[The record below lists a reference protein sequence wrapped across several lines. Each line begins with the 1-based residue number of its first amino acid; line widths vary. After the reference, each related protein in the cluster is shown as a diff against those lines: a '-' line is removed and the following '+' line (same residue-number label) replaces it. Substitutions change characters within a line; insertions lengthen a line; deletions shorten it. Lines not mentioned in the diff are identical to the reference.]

1 VLLGRGEDERLLEMS
16 GNCEAARALWETR
29 MIDDNTTELTAL
41 TEERRQLERRLDRLS
56 GVAEARVR
64 EFGAA
69 RTALGQVDAFL
80 EMSPKVSSRLE
91 ELTRELFGEV
101 LDEIET
107 DLTHAVRE
115 ILGQDRT
122 VVSRREVKNN
132 RLFIEFEMEQGGET
146 EDILVGQGG
155 SVCNILSVG
164 LRLVALSQLD
174 PARHRPFLVLDEQDC
189 WLRPDLVPGFVRLIA
204 AIADRLGIQVLYI
217 SHHPV
222 DLFALEARRV
232 FGLRPGRE
240 GGPRLEILTD
250 KAIAAAA
257 FPSLDAVGI
266 TEPGGE

>member
-1 VLLGRGEDERLLEMS
+1 MDDDTTLELKRLG
-16 GNCEAARALWETR
+16 
-29 MIDDNTTELTAL
+29 
-41 TEERRQLERRLDRLS
+41 EERRGLERRLDRLS
-56 GVAEARVR
+56 GVAEGKVR
-64 EFGAA
+64 EYLDA
-69 RTALGQVDAFL
+69 RESLGRADAFL
-80 EMSPKVSSRLE
+80 EMSPRVSARLE

-115 ILGQDRT
+115 ILGQDRR

-204 AIADRLGIQVLYI
+204 AIADRLGLQVLYI

-232 FGLRPGRE
+232 FALRPGRE
-240 GGPRLEILTD
+240 NGPRLEILSERPS
-250 KAIAAAA
+250 ASAGLPA
-257 FPSLDAVGI
+257 FEAVGT
-266 TEPGGE
+266 TEPGGD

>member
-1 VLLGRGEDERLLEMS
+1 LPADFFGGAGGTAQS
-16 GNCEAARALWETR
+16 PAASPDLAALA
-29 MIDDNTTELTAL
+29 DDRQAL
-41 TEERRQLERRLDRLS
+41 TRRLDRLCGQAS
-56 GVAEARVR
+56 AKAESYIESRQQLLAAEAFLDLAPRA
-64 EFGAA
+64 AA
-69 RTALGQVDAFL
+69 RL
-80 EMSPKVSSRLE
+80 ED
-91 ELTRELFGEV
+91 LTRELFGEV

-115 ILGQDRT
+115 ILGQNRT
-122 VVSRREVKNN
+122 VVTRRDVKNGK
-132 RLFIEFEMEQGGET
+132 LVIEFEMEQDGKT
-146 EDILVGQGG
+146 EDIYVGQGG

-174 PARHRPFLVLDEQDC
+174 PERHRPFLVLDEQDC

-240 GGPRLEILTD
+240 NGPTLAVLADRPARADGSATLPGLEANGQT
-250 KAIAAAA
+250 A
-257 FPSLDAVGI
+257 
-266 TEPGGE
+266 PGGE

>member
-1 VLLGRGEDERLLEMS
+1 MEL
-16 GNCEAARALWETR
+16 
-29 MIDDNTTELTAL
+29 TELA
-41 TEERRQLERRLDRLS
+41 EERRRLERRLDRLS
-56 GVAEARVR
+56 GEAAARVR
-64 EFGAA
+64 EYGAA
-69 RTALGQVDAFL
+69 RAALGKADAFL
-80 EMSPKVSSRLE
+80 EIAPKVSGRLE

-115 ILGQDRT
+115 ILGQDRK

-132 RLFIEFEMEQGGET
+132 RLFIEFEMEQDGRT

-232 FGLRPGRE
+232 FGLRPSRD

-250 KAIAAAA
+250 RPAAMVQLPA
-257 FPSLDAVGI
+257 FDTVAT

>member
-1 VLLGRGEDERLLEMS
+1 MPLEAS
-16 GNCEAARALWETR
+16 PELAALA
-29 MIDDNTTELTAL
+29 
-41 TEERRQLERRLDRLS
+41 EERQTLTRRLDRLS
-56 GVAEARVR
+56 GQASAKAEAYIESRR
-64 EFGAA
+64 QLLAAEAFLDLAPQAAA
-69 RTALGQVDAFL
+69 RL
-80 EMSPKVSSRLE
+80 ED
-91 ELTRELFGEV
+91 LTRELFGEV

-115 ILGQDRT
+115 ILGQNRT
-122 VVSRREVKNN
+122 VVTRREIKNGK
-132 RLFIEFEMEQGGET
+132 LVIEFEMEQDGRT
-146 EDILVGQGG
+146 EDIYVGQGG

-174 PARHRPFLVLDEQDC
+174 PDRHRPFLVLDEQDC

-240 GGPRLEILTD
+240 NGPTLTILADRT
-250 KAIAAAA
+250 AAG
-257 FPSLDAVGI
+257 AVDLSAPQAEAQ
-266 TEPGGE
+266 TTPGGE

>member
-1 VLLGRGEDERLLEMS
+1 MDDAVELPAL
-16 GNCEAARALWETR
+16 AA
-29 MIDDNTTELTAL
+29 
-41 TEERRQLERRLDRLS
+41 ERRELERRLDRLS
-56 GVAEARVR
+56 GEAAARVR
-64 EFGAA
+64 EYGSARAA
-69 RTALGQVDAFL
+69 LAKVEAFL
-80 EMSPKVSSRLE
+80 ALAPQVSTRLE

-115 ILGQDRT
+115 ILGQNRT

-132 RLFIEFEMEQGGET
+132 RLCIEFEMEQDGET

-222 DLFALEARRV
+222 DLFALEAQKV
-232 FGLRPGRE
+232 FALRPSRD
-240 GGPRLEILTD
+240 GGPRLEILID
-250 KAIAAAA
+250 RAAVALPCLETA
-257 FPSLDAVGI
+257 GTAQPDDA
-266 TEPGGE
+266 

>member
-1 VLLGRGEDERLLEMS
+1 MFEDEAGLS
-16 GNCEAARALWETR
+16 
-29 MIDDNTTELTAL
+29 ELAGQ
-41 TEERRQLERRLDRLS
+41 RRQLERRLDRLS
-56 GVAEARVR
+56 GEAAGWVR
-64 EFGAA
+64 EYVAA
-69 RTALGQVDAFL
+69 RAALAEVAGFL
-80 EMSPKVSSRLE
+80 EIAPKASARLE

-115 ILGQDRT
+115 ILGQNRT
-122 VVSRREVKNN
+122 VVSRRDVRNN
-132 RLFIEFEMEQGGET
+132 RLSIEFDMEQDGKV
-146 EDILVGQGG
+146 EDVLVGQGG

-232 FGLRPGRE
+232 FALRPGRE
-240 GGPRLEILTD
+240 DGPRLEILSERPAGGAALPALD
-250 KAIAAAA
+250 AAAT
-257 FPSLDAVGI
+257 
-266 TEPGGE
+266 TEAGGE

>member
-1 VLLGRGEDERLLEMS
+1 MPADFF
-16 GNCEAARALWETR
+16 EAAGGQTSQASPDLAALV
-29 MIDDNTTELTAL
+29 
-41 TEERRQLERRLDRLS
+41 EERQDLTRRLDRLS
-56 GVAEARVR
+56 GQASAKAEAFIESRR
-64 EFGAA
+64 QLLAAEAFLDLAPRAAA
-69 RTALGQVDAFL
+69 RL
-80 EMSPKVSSRLE
+80 ED
-91 ELTRELFGEV
+91 LTRELFGEV

-115 ILGQDRT
+115 ILGQNRT
-122 VVSRREVKNN
+122 VVTRREVKNGK
-132 RLFIEFEMEQGGET
+132 LFIEFEMEQDGRT
-146 EDILVGQGG
+146 EDIYVGQGG

-174 PARHRPFLVLDEQDC
+174 PDRHRPFLVLDEQDC

-240 GGPRLEILTD
+240 NGPTLTILADRT
-250 KAIAAAA
+250 AGAAGAA
-257 FPSLDAVGI
+257 ELAAPYAEGR
-266 TEPGGE
+266 TAPGGE